1 MNVIPRDID
10 IFYYDGFIYSTLRI
24 FIEQLERFCVIL
36 KVTSSYLFDRCRQLF
51 YSWDVVHSAVIARCL
66 SVR

>member
-36 KVTSSYLFDRCRQLF
+36 KVTSSYLFDTCRQLF
-51 YSWDVVHSAVIARCL
+51 YS
-66 SVR
+66 